1 MNTTVKYIAPWLA
14 AAAISGAIGLAPMAS
29 AASATTPVSQAAGPT
44 APATPFEYGTSPLV
58 EGNVGADP
66 AIPYFPEPGDPSEPG
81 DLAMGRPF

>member
-14 AAAISGAIGLAPMAS
+14 AAAIGGAIGLAPIAS
-29 AASATTPVSQAAGPT
+29 AAPATPAGPT
-44 APATPFEYGTSPLV
+44 TPATPFEYGTSPLV

-81 DLAMGRPF
+81 DLSMGRPF

>member
-1 MNTTVKYIAPWLA
+1 MNTTVKYVAPWLA
-14 AAAISGAIGLAPMAS
+14 AATIGAAIGLAPIAS
-29 AASATTPVSQAAGPT
+29 AAAGTPVSNAAGPT